1 MGEASREIMRQAR
14 RQVPEWSTP
23 QVNEAMAHQHEA
35 GRENQEIV
43 LVDVREK
50 HEWNEG
56 HIPGAI
62 HVPRGYLE
70 LQVEEAVP
78 EKNKNVVL
86 YCAGGVGSLIAGGTL
101 QQMGFKNIVLMAG
114 GFLAGEGEGHLF
126 LQPPNKRE
134 AQAQRR

>member
-56 HIPGAI
+56 HIPGAV

-70 LQVEEAVP
+70 LQVEEAGSDKS
-78 EKNKNVVL
+78 KN
-86 YCAGGVGSLIAGGTL
+86 
-101 QQMGFKNIVLMAG
+101 G
-114 GFLAGEGEGHLF
+114 GFLFARGGGTIIGPARSSANGL
-126 LQPPNKRE
+126 KK
-134 AQAQRR
+134 